1 MTITRHQ
8 WDTRWAGME
17 KLEYFAVY
25 REGVEQ
31 PVAMF
36 ASLEDAYVWATER
49 FPEETFRLKCWPAR
63 AAGEATAETTR
74 WS

>member
-1 MTITRHQ
+1 
-8 WDTRWAGME
+8 ME
-17 KLEYFAVY
+17 KPVYFAVY
-25 REGVEQ
+25 QEGVEQ

-49 FPEETFRLKCWPAR
+49 FPQETFRLKCWPGR
-63 AAGEATAETTR
+63 SSVDAAAEPTR

>member
-1 MTITRHQ
+1 
-8 WDTRWAGME
+8 ME

-49 FPEETFRLKCWPAR
+49 FPEETFRLKCWPVR
-63 AAGEATAETTR
+63 EAGQSPPNSTL

>member
-1 MTITRHQ
+1 
-8 WDTRWAGME
+8 ME
-17 KLEYFAVY
+17 KPVYFAVY
-25 REGVEQ
+25 QEGVEQ

-49 FPEETFRLKCWPAR
+49 FPQETFRLKCWPGRSASEMPTER
-63 AAGEATAETTR
+63 TR